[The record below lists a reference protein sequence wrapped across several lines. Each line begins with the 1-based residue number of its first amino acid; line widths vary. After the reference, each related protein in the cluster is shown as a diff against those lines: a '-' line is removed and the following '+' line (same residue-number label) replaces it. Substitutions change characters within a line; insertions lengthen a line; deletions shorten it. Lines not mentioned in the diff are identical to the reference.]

1 MTTISQKDPVPE
13 AVKNMIPP
21 DQSGVVYVAKRY
33 IVEALASGNAN
44 AFAFAV
50 QNPEAV
56 DCIVTN
62 VIVDITTSGGT
73 ASSVLDVDVAADA
86 TSTGDS
92 IIDGLDLNA
101 TGVADRHD
109 DAGTNGGEA
118 LKWDKNGGANDY
130 VTKPFSPR
138 ELLVRVKAVLRR
150 TQASPE
156 AKDVY
161 QFDDIKIDFKKYQAF
176 RKKKEFSSHEISVLT
191 MVKAK

>member
-21 DQSGVVYVAKRY
+21 DQSGVVYVARRY
-33 IVEALASGNAN
+33 IVEGLASGNAN

-62 VIVDITTSGGT
+62 VIVDITTAGGT
-73 ASSVLDVDVAADA
+73 ASAVLNVDVVTNA

-130 VTKPFSPR
+130 VTGKILAQNAAS
-138 ELLVRVKAVLRR
+138 LVGTVIIEYVPL
-150 TQASPE
+150 S
-156 AKDVY
+156 
-161 QFDDIKIDFKKYQAF
+161 
-176 RKKKEFSSHEISVLT
+176 
-191 MVKAK
+191 

>member
-21 DQSGVVYVAKRY
+21 DQSGVVYVARRY
-33 IVEALASGNAN
+33 IVEGLASGNAN
-44 AFAFAV
+44 AFAFPV

-62 VIVDITTSGGT
+62 VIIDITTAGGT
-73 ASSVLDVDVAADA
+73 ASAVLNVDVVANA

-130 VTKPFSPR
+130 VTGKILAQNAAS
-138 ELLVRVKAVLRR
+138 LVGTVIIEYVPL
-150 TQASPE
+150 
-156 AKDVY
+156 
-161 QFDDIKIDFKKYQAF
+161 F
-176 RKKKEFSSHEISVLT
+176 
-191 MVKAK
+191 

>member
-56 DCIVTN
+56 DCILTN
-62 VIVDITTSGGT
+62 VIVDITTVGGT
-73 ASSVLDVDVAADA
+73 ASAVLNVDVAGDA

-130 VTKPFSPR
+130 VTGKI
-138 ELLVRVKAVLRR
+138 LVQNAANLVGTVIIEYVPL
-150 TQASPE
+150 S
-156 AKDVY
+156 
-161 QFDDIKIDFKKYQAF
+161 
-176 RKKKEFSSHEISVLT
+176 
-191 MVKAK
+191 

>member
-1 MTTISQKDPVPE
+1 MTTISQKAPVAE

-21 DQSGVVYVAKRY
+21 DQSGIAYVAKRY
-33 IVEALASGNAN
+33 IVEALTAGNAN

-62 VIVDITTSGGT
+62 VIVDITTAGGT

-109 DAGTNGGEA
+109 DSGTNGGEA
-118 LKWDKNGGANDY
+118 LKWEKNGGTNDY
-130 VTKPFSPR
+130 ITGKI
-138 ELLVRVKAVLRR
+138 LA
-150 TQASPE
+150 QNAASLAGTVIIEYVPL
-156 AKDVY
+156 
-161 QFDDIKIDFKKYQAF
+161 
-176 RKKKEFSSHEISVLT
+176 S
-191 MVKAK
+191 